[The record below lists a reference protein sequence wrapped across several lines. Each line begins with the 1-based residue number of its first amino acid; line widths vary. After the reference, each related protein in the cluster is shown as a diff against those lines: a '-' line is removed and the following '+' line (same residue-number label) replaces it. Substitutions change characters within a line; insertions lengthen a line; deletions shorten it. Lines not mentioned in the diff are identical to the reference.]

1 MSYLFHQIFF
11 LPLYNGLIWLSGV
24 VPGADLGL
32 AIVILTL
39 LVKFLLFP
47 LQHKMSKTQLAL
59 KKLEPQLA
67 GLKEKY
73 KDNRNEHAKQMM
85 ALYREHGVNP
95 FAGFLVLIIQLPILI
110 ALFWV
115 FKDSFVLNREFIY
128 SFVSHPEALN
138 TQFLGFLDITG
149 RNYYLAVLVGVTQF
163 FQMRLA
169 LPPQNKTGDSAP
181 SFQADFSRSL
191 NLQMR
196 YFMPAMVIFI
206 AATLPAAVPLYWL
219 TSNLFAIVHEA
230 FVRRKA
236 GKMLE
241 K

>member
-1 MSYLFHQIFF
+1 MFHTIFF
-11 LPLYNGLIWLSGV
+11 LPLYNALIWLSSV
-24 VPGADLGL
+24 VPGADVGL

-59 KKLEPQLA
+59 KKLEPQLTS
-67 GLKEKY
+67 LKEKY
-73 KDNRNEHAKQMM
+73 KDNKNEHAKQMM

-115 FKDSFVLNREFIY
+115 FKDSFVLNREFLY
-128 SFVSHPEALN
+128 SFVTHPETLN
-138 TQFLGFLDITG
+138 TQFLGFLDITAH
-149 RNYYLAVLVGVTQF
+149 NYYLAILVGVTQF

-169 LPPQNKTGDSAP
+169 LPPTPPANKSETATP

-206 AATLPAAVPLYWL
+206 SATLPAAVPLYWL
-219 TSNLFAIVHEA
+219 TSNLFAIVHEL
-230 FVRRKA
+230 FVRRQAEKIL
-236 GKMLE
+236 GK
-241 K
+241 